1 MLNIYKSNKIEV
13 ITELLAKE
21 LIISPPFLTEKLD
34 VAVPNYFLGKWLW
47 DQITIS
53 NQISALYEFK
63 TISSYTEALLTKIF
77 PAIDMGVWNFD
88 SIKWGIIDSFEELN
102 SYKES
107 LPLSNWINKYLN
119 NKKIIDG
126 DIHNLTK
133 KIANNF
139 IEYLIFRPEMIANW
153 HRYELSSRNLF
164 NNLNSNEYWQPI
176 LYKLLEKKMTEKPS
190 CLFMMDI
197 INNIKKIHNEE
208 NLIPKQI
215 YIISDNNLSRL
226 HVRFYSKL
234 AEFTKVNLYLLSAG
248 DNLWNRINSF
258 EGEVDFSSI
267 ESKFNL
273 NNSNIENIFGKFGA
287 NYQKLIEESS
297 NIENIKIN
305 NNSIYIDPTFS
316 FTSEKDIPLINQI
329 QKRLIDN
336 SQNDFMINEKDESII
351 FREHFNQLSQLEYVR
366 NKVIEILE
374 TCDDIKYSDIAIVS
388 PQTSLIKPYLRYIFN
403 NELINGQ
410 KLPYLFLEENYEDSS
425 NIYNFLLDIIEL
437 ANEKITLEKIE
448 YFLSKKV
455 NQNIFDF
462 DIAEKNEI
470 ILILNEVGF
479 HWGLDTNERLGEEKN
494 TLEWCINRITLGL
507 VYDEEF
513 SLNNSN
519 LKSFTPKNSSLDLN
533 KWVRI
538 LVQLKQYINLL
549 RGSFN
554 YSDWVK
560 KIKFILNKIRKFN
573 ENFNLDIYEIN
584 RILDNYLISS
594 TSDQVIV
601 LNVFREI
608 LITCINKLN
617 YRNQSYINKILVSD
631 IEKVRLIPRKIIF
644 LINMNS
650 LYYPRL
656 SSNENINLLTRKY
669 LLGDPSSFDREKYFF
684 LELLISCRKQLI
696 VSWVNNDKDNKI
708 LDISFPIKELINYL
722 ESFLSV
728 KQRKSIIKYF
738 DYEKEEV
745 VNPNNSNF
753 LKSQYSLLN
762 KIDWE
767 EKFYDSKDFKL
778 SELIYWFKA
787 PQLYWLNKKNISP
800 KGIFNHHPDEEYV
813 SNLQKFKLVTKV
825 IQKLEIDNYDIID
838 QLKNLDINEQ
848 FLENGIIAP
857 RNSIFTKEKEIQNL
871 LGSLVENL
879 SNDKNIKRVYVK
891 SNSNKEEYFI
901 SDNVVIELIHSKLS
915 LKSLSEAWIKL
926 LFISSLE
933 KRITKTKVIFRKE
946 NQYKSEILQTPGQ
959 LQSKKILEEYINIF
973 KNYSDKCLPLPPE
986 STYKYVEAKKLL
998 KNEKKAFSDK
1008 WIGNKTFT
1016 KGERDNNVIQMCFG
1030 NKKEGDFFFGN
1041 DKFDDL
1047 SFRLYGPL
1055 FEALKNK

>member
-107 LPLSNWINKYLN
+107 SPLSNWINKYLN

-176 LYKLLEKKMTEKPS
+176 LYKLLEKKMAEKPS
-190 CLFMMDI
+190 CLFMIDI

-208 NLIPKQI
+208 NLLPRQI
-215 YIISDNNLSRL
+215 YIISDSNLSRL
-226 HVRFYSKL
+226 HVSFYSKL

-248 DNLWNRINSF
+248 DNLWNRINSL

-273 NNSNIENIFGKFGA
+273 NNSNIEKIFGKFGA
-287 NYQKLIEESS
+287 NYQKLIEETS

-336 SQNDFMINEKDESII
+336 SQDDFMINEKDDSII

-374 TCDDIKYSDIAIVS
+374 TCDDVKYSDIAIVS

-425 NIYNFLLDIIEL
+425 NVYNFLLDIIEL

-533 KWVRI
+533 KWVKI

-560 KIKFILNKIRKFN
+560 RIKFILNKIRNFN
-573 ENFNLDIYEIN
+573 ENFNSDIYEIN

-594 TSDQVIV
+594 TSDQVIM

-650 LYYPRL
+650 IYYPRL
-656 SSNENINLLTRKY
+656 SSNENINLLTKKY

-696 VSWVNNDKDNKI
+696 VSWVNNDKDNQI

-722 ESFLSV
+722 ESFLTV

-838 QLKNLDINEQ
+838 ELKNLNINEQ

-871 LGSLVENL
+871 LGSLAENL
-879 SNDKNIKRVYVK
+879 SKDKNINRVYIK

-933 KRITKTKVIFRKE
+933 KKITKTKVIFRKE

-986 STYKYVEAKKLL
+986 STYKYVEAKMQL

-1016 KGERDNNVIQMCFG
+1016 KGERDNSVIQMCFG

>member
-21 LIISPPFLTEKLD
+21 LIINPPFITEKLD

-77 PAIDMGVWNFD
+77 PTIDMGVWNFD

-248 DNLWNRINSF
+248 DNLWNRINSL

-273 NNSNIENIFGKFGA
+273 NSSNIEKIFGKFGA
-287 NYQKLIEESS
+287 NYQKLIEETS
-297 NIENIKIN
+297 NIENVKII

-316 FTSEKDIPLINQI
+316 FVSKKDIPLINQI

-336 SQNDFMINEKDESII
+336 NQDDFIIDEKDESII

-425 NIYNFLLDIIEL
+425 NVYNFLLDIIEL
-437 ANEKITLEKIE
+437 ANKKITLEKIE

-462 DIAEKNEI
+462 DVAEKNEI

-507 VYDEEF
+507 VYDKEF

-533 KWVRI
+533 KWVKI

-650 LYYPRL
+650 IYYPRL
-656 SSNENINLLTRKY
+656 SSNENINLLTKKY

-722 ESFLSV
+722 ESFLTV

-838 QLKNLDINEQ
+838 ELKNLNINEQ

-1016 KGERDNNVIQMCFG
+1016 KGERDYSVIQMCFG
-1030 NKKEGDFFFGN
+1030 NKKEADFFFGN

>member
-425 NIYNFLLDIIEL
+425 NVYNFLLDIIEL
-437 ANEKITLEKIE
+437 ANKKITLEKIE

-462 DIAEKNEI
+462 DVAEKNEI

-696 VSWVNNDKDNKI
+696 VSWVNNDKDNQI

-722 ESFLSV
+722 ESFLTV

-1016 KGERDNNVIQMCFG
+1016 KGERDYSVIQMCFG
-1030 NKKEGDFFFGN
+1030 NKKEADFFFGN

>member
-21 LIISPPFLTEKLD
+21 LIISPPFITEKLD

-190 CLFMMDI
+190 CLFMIDI

-208 NLIPKQI
+208 NLIPRQI

-226 HVRFYSKL
+226 HVSFYSKL

-248 DNLWNRINSF
+248 DNLWNRINSL

-273 NNSNIENIFGKFGA
+273 NSSNIEKIFGKFGA
-287 NYQKLIEESS
+287 NYQKLIEETS

-316 FTSEKDIPLINQI
+316 FTSKKDIPLINQI

-336 SQNDFMINEKDESII
+336 NQDDFIIDEKDESII

-374 TCDDIKYSDIAIVS
+374 TCDDVKYSDIAIVS

-425 NIYNFLLDIIEL
+425 NVYNFLLDIIEL

-533 KWVRI
+533 KWVKI

-560 KIKFILNKIRKFN
+560 KIKFILNKIRNFN

-650 LYYPRL
+650 IYYPRL
-656 SSNENINLLTRKY
+656 SSNENINLLTKKY

-838 QLKNLDINEQ
+838 ELKNLNINEQ

-871 LGSLVENL
+871 LGSLAENL
-879 SNDKNIKRVYVK
+879 SKDKNIERVYVK

-933 KRITKTKVIFRKE
+933 KKITKTKVIFRKE

-986 STYKYVEAKKLL
+986 STYKYVEAKMQL

-1016 KGERDNNVIQMCFG
+1016 KGERDNSVIQMCFG

>member
-425 NIYNFLLDIIEL
+425 NVYNFLLDIIEL
-437 ANEKITLEKIE
+437 ANKKITLEKIE

-462 DIAEKNEI
+462 DVAEKNEI

-507 VYDEEF
+507 VYDKEF

-533 KWVRI
+533 KWVKI

-1016 KGERDNNVIQMCFG
+1016 KGERDYSVIQMCFG
-1030 NKKEGDFFFGN
+1030 NKKEADFFFGN

>member
-226 HVRFYSKL
+226 HVSFYSKL

-336 SQNDFMINEKDESII
+336 SQDDFMINEKDESII

-425 NIYNFLLDIIEL
+425 NVYNFLLDIIEL
-437 ANEKITLEKIE
+437 ANKKITLEKIE

-507 VYDEEF
+507 VYDKEF

-533 KWVRI
+533 KWVKI

-722 ESFLSV
+722 ESFLTV

-838 QLKNLDINEQ
+838 ELKNLNINEQ

-986 STYKYVEAKKLL
+986 STYKYVEAKMQL

-1016 KGERDNNVIQMCFG
+1016 KGERDNSVIQMCFG